1 VPTAT
6 AITMVVLDRVMDAVV
21 LPMFVVLASVLLPL
35 PSSVLRY
42 RTWMLMALA
51 AATVAGV
58 VIGRSLRARH
68 AAGRAPVALAT
79 TLDRIIAGV
88 TILGHRGRL
97 VSAISASLVSW
108 TTRAA
113 ILWCMLRAFNLM
125 LPLSA
130 TVSMLVI
137 VNLGIAV
144 VATPGNVGTF
154 ELAAAAALALWS
166 VSPEMALSVGI
177 ATHVIEVAP
186 PVLIGLAVSVRS
198 S

>member
-1 VPTAT
+1 
-6 AITMVVLDRVMDAVV
+6 
-21 LPMFVVLASVLLPL
+21 
-35 PSSVLRY
+35 
-42 RTWMLMALA
+42 MALA

-68 AAGRAPVALAT
+68 AAGRAPAALAT

-113 ILWCMLRAFNLM
+113 ILWCMLRAFHLM

-144 VATPGNVGTF
+144 VAMPGNVGTF